1 MANANIGPRDTSL
14 LHLKDK
20 HIASKICKGEERPIL
35 CLYSNVY
42 DLTAWPLSDGQL
54 QLVQRAGLLPLL
66 KWHSFSLDAP
76 LLTAIVER
84 WRSEKNT
91 FHFPC
96 GEMTITLQD
105 VAHILGLRVT
115 GEVVSGCSISK
126 DDARE
131 LCNRLLG
138 KVPNRFKCGAI
149 KLRWLEENFSKECTT
164 ETKTKVML
172 QRTRAFLLWLIG
184 KTLFPE
190 PSRSLVSPNFLCLFD
205 NIEFA
210 GEYAWGAAALAFLY
224 RSLSKTC
231 TATAK
236 YIGGSLPLLQVHWE
250 PYKNAMLD
258 DVPDELQQILL
269 DSETAQGSIC
279 LFFFY
284 IKEWHTSERCVRQF
298 GIRQS
303 IPANPPHWYR
313 KDARGYVDWRRMYQ
327 KEINDWDR
335 WQTEREWF
343 DGPPATHELSVSG
356 DYMDWYERIT
366 WMRIQSCTEW
376 TETGDRDRKLQY
388 FQSVIK
394 RVIGVLQPVL
404 CRSDDFGIEEA
415 LGDLQNLAN
424 MDIDALD
431 VDNEENREHV
441 RSESTPT
448 IQHVYVSKTRAGGR
462 GAGKGDEGTS
472 KGHGGRGAG
481 EGEEKT
487 NRG

>member
-1 MANANIGPRDTSL
+1 MENFHHILKHAFSTWEKETHFKFQESGDGAKFEYASL
-14 LHLKDK
+14 
-20 HIASKICKGEERPIL
+20 
-35 CLYSNVY
+35 
-42 DLTAWPLSDGQL
+42 AWPLSDGQL
-54 QLVQRAGLLPLL
+54 QLIQRAGLLPLL

-84 WRSEKNT
+84 WQSETNT

-105 VAHILGLRVT
+105 VAHILGLRVI

-138 KVPNRFKCGAI
+138 K
-149 KLRWLEENFSKECTT
+149 
-164 ETKTKVML
+164 
-172 QRTRAFLLWLIG
+172 
-184 KTLFPE
+184 
-190 PSRSLVSPNFLCLFD
+190 
-205 NIEFA
+205 
-210 GEYAWGAAALAFLY
+210 
-224 RSLSKTC
+224 
-231 TATAK
+231 
-236 YIGGSLPLLQVHWE
+236 VHWE

-269 DSETAQGSIC
+269 DSETAQG
-279 LFFFY
+279 
-284 IKEWHTSERCVRQF
+284 K
-298 GIRQS
+298 
-303 IPANPPHWYR
+303 
-313 KDARGYVDWRRMYQ
+313 
-327 KEINDWDR
+327 
-335 WQTEREWF
+335 
-343 DGPPATHELSVSG
+343 
-356 DYMDWYERIT
+356 
-366 WMRIQSCTEW
+366 W

-394 RVIGVLQPVL
+394 RVIGVLRPIL
-404 CRSDDFGIEEA
+404 CRSDDVGIEEA

-481 EGEEKT
+481 EGAPGKERKKLLEGAGEGEEKT
-487 NRG
+487 NRECRGRRRSKDRNFVFVM